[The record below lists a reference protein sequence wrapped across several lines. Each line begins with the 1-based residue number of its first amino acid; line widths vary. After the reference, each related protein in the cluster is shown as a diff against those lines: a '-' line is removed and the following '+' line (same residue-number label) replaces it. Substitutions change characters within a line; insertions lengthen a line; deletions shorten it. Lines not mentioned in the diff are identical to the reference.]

1 MNMNIRLWIPM
12 LCLALLASGCNSWLD
27 VKPYDQI
34 SEDELIRSEEG
45 FQKLLNG
52 IYIDLNDG
60 ALYGKALTVE
70 MVEIMG
76 GAYEIGSN
84 TLVWGNYPDLQKYNY
99 GTEYWRGRLDE
110 TWNKA
115 YALILNCNKL
125 LENIEGKQEL
135 FTGDNYNILRGEA
148 LALRAMLHFDMLRL
162 FGPVYAADSKMACIP
177 YYTSQTLSPEPLLPA
192 SQVIGNILTDLKEA
206 RILLSGDPVQTLG
219 TRMYSPADGTSN
231 FLHYRALRLN
241 YYAVTGLAARVS
253 LYAGQ
258 KAEAFAYAREVIR
271 AADNGIFP
279 FIDRFSVIGT
289 SGDPDRIFSTE
300 VLFALS
306 NNNRGQIFKDYYDPS
321 RLPNMIFRME
331 TGLLEQ
337 TVFGGT
343 ETGGNLD
350 DYRCRANWISSASAR
365 YFHKYADMEETGR
378 IENTMIPLLRLG
390 EMYLIAAES
399 QSDNLAAGVSYVN
412 TLRRN
417 RGVGNLSNLTPER
430 LQCEYIRELYGEGQ
444 LFFLYKRMNTRI
456 LRSATE
462 SNNPAPSNAIFVV
475 PLPDTET
482 ENR

>member
-1 MNMNIRLWIPM
+1 MKTNIRLWIPA
-12 LCLALLASGCNSWLD
+12 ALLLLSAGCNKWLD

-34 SEDELIRSEEG
+34 SEEELTRSEEG
-45 FQKLLNG
+45 FQKSLNG
-52 IYIDLNDG
+52 IYIDLNDE
-60 ALYGKALTVE
+60 ALYGKALTFE

-84 TLVWGNYPDLQKYNY
+84 TLVWSNYPDLYKYNY
-99 GTEYWRGRLDE
+99 GTEYWRGRLDA

-125 LENIEGKQEL
+125 LENIEGKQAL
-135 FTGDNYNILRGEA
+135 FTDDNYNIIRGEA

-162 FGPVYAADSKMACIP
+162 FGPVYSTDSEMVCIP
-177 YYTSQTLSPEPLLPA
+177 YYTAETLSPEPLLPA
-192 SQVIGNILTDLKEA
+192 SKAIEHILADLKEA
-206 RILLSGDPVQTLG
+206 RILLSTDPVQTLG

-258 KAEAFAYAREVIR
+258 KADAFAYAREVIR

-279 FIDRFSVIGT
+279 FVDRFSVIG
-289 SGDPDRIFSTE
+289 SPDDPDRIFSTE

-331 TGLLEQ
+331 SGLLEQ
-337 TVFGGT
+337 TVYGGV

-350 DYRCRANWISSASAR
+350 DYRCRANWISSASTR

-417 RGVGNLSNLTPER
+417 RGVSNLQTLTREL
-430 LQCEYIRELYGEGQ
+430 LQYEYIRELYGEGQ
-444 LFFLYKRMNTRI
+444 LFFMYKRMNTRI
-456 LRSATE
+456 LRSATA
-462 SNNPAPSNAIFVV
+462 SNNPEPSNAIFVV